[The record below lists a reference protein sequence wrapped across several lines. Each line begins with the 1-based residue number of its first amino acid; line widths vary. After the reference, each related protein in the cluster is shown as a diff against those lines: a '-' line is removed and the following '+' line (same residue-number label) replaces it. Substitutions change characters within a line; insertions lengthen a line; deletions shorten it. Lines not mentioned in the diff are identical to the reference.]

1 MHEQRRTH
9 FKAFVAGVV
18 AAMLA
23 PVVRGQ
29 AMTQAV
35 AIGGGK
41 QKNSASL
48 PSVGSAF
55 GLPSGIA
62 LMNGEEL
69 HARDLQGK
77 LLVLEYWA
85 TWCPFCARQMP
96 HLEELYKKQRGQGL
110 VVLGLSVDREAAE
123 VPAYIKKHGV
133 SFPVAWLSAEL
144 SRQLPKPAGLPVTI
158 VIGRDGRVKMAEA
171 GEMFPE
177 DIAGIA
183 KFL

>member
-1 MHEQRRTH
+1 
-9 FKAFVAGVV
+9 
-18 AAMLA
+18 
-23 PVVRGQ
+23 
-29 AMTQAV
+29 MTQAA

-48 PSVGSAF
+48 PSVGSTF
-55 GLPSGIA
+55 GLPSRIA

-96 HLEELYKKQRGQGL
+96 HLEELYKKKRGQGL
-110 VVLGLSVDREAAE
+110 VVLGLSVDKEGTE

-133 SFPVAWLSAEL
+133 SFPVAWLSPEL

>member
-9 FKAFVAGVV
+9 FKAFVAGIV
-18 AAMLA
+18 AAMIA
-23 PVVRGQ
+23 PAVRGQ
-29 AMTQAV
+29 SMTQEV
-35 AIGGGK
+35 ASLGPTH
-41 QKNSASL
+41 NNAASL

-55 GLPSGIA
+55 GLPASIA
-62 LMNGEEL
+62 LVNGEEL
-69 HARDLQGK
+69 RARDLQGK

-96 HLEELYKKQRGQGL
+96 HLQELYRKCRGQGL
-110 VVLGLSVDREAAE
+110 VVLGLSVDRESTG
-123 VPAYIKKHGV
+123 VPAYIKKHGM
-133 SFPVAWLSAEL
+133 SFPVAWVSAEL

-177 DIAGIA
+177 DIAGVA